1 MNLTSRQ
8 KEIYKKIRLVD
19 SDWDEKSFAAV
30 WNNILKLNK
39 FISVSNG
46 KLILEF
52 NNPNHVTIKFDRD
65 KKTMLEEKIYCN
77 EFIELTEEANE
88 VKELAHLIKNLA
100 ERIIV
105 S

>member
-19 SDWDEKSFAAV
+19 SDWDEKSFAAA

-39 FISVSNG
+39 FISVSSG
-46 KLILEF
+46 KLVLEF
-52 NNPNHVTIKFDRD
+52 DDPNHVTIKFEKD
-65 KKTMLEEKIYCN
+65 KEIMLEEKIYWN
-77 EFIELTEEANE
+77 EFIELAEKTNEA
-88 VKELAHLIKNLA
+88 KEIAYLIKNLA